1 MQGLKLPATSSQCVH
16 SSRLVGANWR
26 HLKNVSLRQLAP
38 RGGSNLCL
46 QAVNG
51 SGGGGQGFGGAT
63 EKKSEEAT
71 PSSAPSATSS
81 TDAVEALE
89 ARIRSRRARKSTQD
103 GPKVKVNAPA
113 VDATRGDAPLSPEAK
128 AETNLVSG
136 MLFLFYTIIIE
147 GLVIAGSGFLPEDWE
162 DFISNSLY
170 PNYTPTVLLFLG
182 LSSAYGLWKTG
193 KLPLPFLGRPPPQNE
208 EQK

>member
-1 MQGLKLPATSSQCVH
+1 MQCLKLPSTSCVH
-16 SSRLVGANWR
+16 NSRLIGAN
-26 HLKNVSLRQLAP
+26 HLKSVPLRQLAP
-38 RGGSNLCL
+38 RGGCSLCL

-51 SGGGGQGFGGAT
+51 SGGGQGFGGAT
-63 EKKSEEAT
+63 EKKSEGT
-71 PSSAPSATSS
+71 NPSSAPPSSSS

-89 ARIRSRRARKSTQD
+89 ARIRSRRARKGSQD
-103 GPKVKVNAPA
+103 GPKVQVNAPA

-128 AETNLVSG
+128 AETNLVAG

-193 KLPLPFLGRPPPQNE
+193 KLSLPFLGRPPPQNE